1 MPPISGNLDEHGN
14 FHGYT
19 MLKVLPS
26 VSCIK
31 GRRCQLDGCRF
42 QSRFNI
48 ADLKWQVVE
57 ICNMRLIHTTCFYHV
72 AVNCQKPKFF
82 SLSFIFLTFFS
93 QLFDSYLLIF
103 LSWKRKQ
110 TSSWSKIGFLSQ
122 FSQITAE

>member
-57 ICNMRLIHTTCFYHV
+57 ICNMRLIHTACFYHL
-72 AVNCQKPKFF
+72 ACQKPKFF
-82 SLSFIFLTFFS
+82 SLSIIFLTFFS

-103 LSWKRKQ
+103 LS
-110 TSSWSKIGFLSQ
+110 
-122 FSQITAE
+122 